1 MNEEITITKDEY
13 GELLAAQAW
22 KATHEQ
28 ELTDLRG
35 YKMRHQQADPDEQV
49 KEYLRQQSER
59 DKARAEKVCKLKSSL
74 V

>member
-1 MNEEITITKDEY
+1 MNEEITITNEEY
-13 GELLAAQAW
+13 TTLLAARDW

-35 YKMRHQQADPDEQV
+35 YKMRHEQADPDEQV

-59 DKARAEKVCKLKSSL
+59 DKARAERVCKLKSSL